1 MQNSR
6 SLRGQCDSN
15 LKEKKGIVKG
25 GWGWIVY
32 TQPGGEYRKKKRH
45 TLSWWVRSCDTV
57 QQKHDQV
64 STRCVCTRML
74 VSQFIA
80 LFRLVHV
87 IIRIIWVAWNW
98 YGELEEC
105 VRSGHEFI
113 STCLI
118 IFSSYRYRAGLLRD
132 QKGGG
137 QHFRL
142 LNLILVRKKGLMG
155 RYAGLKWFCTLMC
168 YHNQE
173 FSTPDAYRSRAVAMV
188 DTHCGVGVHFS
199 HMDVWK
205 TTYVDICTCKIHVT
219 LQIVFFCSLFGQFV
233 SHQSVSIDHLR
244 VENELSFRAQD
255 IKSSVSYFVLVITV
269 FS

>member
-1 MQNSR
+1 MRDSR

-15 LKEKKGIVKG
+15 PKEKKGIVKG
-25 GWGWIVY
+25 GWGLNCIHTTWWRI
-32 TQPGGEYRKKKRH
+32 QKKKRG
-45 TLSWWVRSCDTV
+45 TPFPGESEVVTV

-87 IIRIIWVAWNW
+87 IIRIIWAAWNW
-98 YGELEEC
+98 YGELEC

-118 IFSSYRYRAGLLRD
+118 IFSSYRYHAGLLRD

-137 QHFRL
+137 QHFRR

-173 FSTPDAYRSRAVAMV
+173 FSNTDAYRSRAVAMV

-199 HMDVWK
+199 HMDV
-205 TTYVDICTCKIHVT
+205 
-219 LQIVFFCSLFGQFV
+219 
-233 SHQSVSIDHLR
+233 
-244 VENELSFRAQD
+244 
-255 IKSSVSYFVLVITV
+255 
-269 FS
+269 